1 MKIFN
6 KAFTFLKE
14 VKTEMK
20 KVNWPNREETL
31 QYTILVI
38 VVTASVAAFLGLSDF
53 LFSTIL
59 QRLIL

>member
-53 LFSTIL
+53 LFSTLL